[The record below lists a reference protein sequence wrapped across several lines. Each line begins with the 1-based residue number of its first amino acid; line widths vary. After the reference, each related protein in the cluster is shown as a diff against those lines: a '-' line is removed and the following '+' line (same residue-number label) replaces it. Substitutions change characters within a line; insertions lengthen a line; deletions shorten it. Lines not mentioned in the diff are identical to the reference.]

1 MSIDQVFNLKQAAER
16 LNISLPQLRILIR
29 EGRIKAFRPK
39 HRLYI
44 NESELEKRL
53 KEWEVKPEAEQ
64 ETKEEAE

>member
-1 MSIDQVFNLKQAAER
+1 MNTDQVLNLKQAADR
-16 LNISLPQLRILIR
+16 LNVSLPQLRILIR

-44 NESELEKRL
+44 NTSEIEKRL
-53 KEWEVKPEAEQ
+53 KEWEVKPEVGQ